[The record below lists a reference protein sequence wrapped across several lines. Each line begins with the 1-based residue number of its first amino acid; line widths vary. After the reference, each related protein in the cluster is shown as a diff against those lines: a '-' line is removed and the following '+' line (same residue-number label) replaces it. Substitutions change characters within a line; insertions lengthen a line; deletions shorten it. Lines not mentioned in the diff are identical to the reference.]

1 MSTALQCP
9 SCGCNHRL
17 ESIPDAPVFDCA
29 RCGRPLK
36 VPAQYRAGAAAPAA
50 AASAKGAAPRRA
62 APKSARAPRARGTT
76 KLPLRILAWIV
87 AFVLGAV
94 VVRTLAKWTG
104 FVGGDTVVNLLI
116 DNKLTTYLRLA
127 ALVPAWALFAT
138 IFATLILEGPGW
150 WALRKSGASAA
161 PTTSPARSP
170 AKPARTPAATA
181 AAAGAARTP
190 RKVPTRAP
198 KTEPPAPAT
207 RTRPARPAAAA
218 GRRAGGASAADPG
231 ADEFDARAA
240 AGQRPRRIPRRDTG
254 S

>member
-17 ESIPDAPVFDCA
+17 ESIPDVPVFKCA

-36 VPAQYRAGAAAPAA
+36 VPAQFRAAAPAA
-50 AASAKGAAPRRA
+50 GATAKGAAPRRA
-62 APKSARAPRARGTT
+62 GSKSARGPRANGPT

-127 ALVPAWALFAT
+127 ALVPVWALFAT
-138 IFATLILEGPGW
+138 SFATLILEGPGW
-150 WALRKSGASAA
+150 WAGRKSRAPAA
-161 PTTSPARSP
+161 PTSSEPSPP
-170 AKPARTPAATA
+170 APRTRVPAATA
-181 AAAGAARTP
+181 AAAGAAAKPTTA
-190 RKVPTRAP
+190 RKVPTREPRTDATAAP
-198 KTEPPAPAT
+198 T
-207 RTRPARPAAAA
+207 RTRPARPAAAT
-218 GRRAGGASAADPG
+218 GATGAAAAEPT

-240 AGQRPRRIPRRDTG
+240 AGHRPRRIPRRDGG